1 MKQPSGLLVLELLL
15 CLPTLANSLPATD
28 ILQRVP
34 TQFDVRALQQQ
45 DRNLQQDA
53 AARCNQEKDALLAL
67 DSNEVYQWSCACN
80 EVTNELDATSD
91 NTYHLTCY
99 AGCGHF
105 CNVEETVCLTPGIIS
120 GFDSNGV
127 NYLFSQTYLYTRG
140 REEFVDR
147 RVFFNADSSPL
158 SCQYTVG
165 GVDCQQCDIITCTGA
180 GSPISLQCENV
191 EAGATFDFC
200 VDPTPEV
207 DTGVFQFLNDNDFRT
222 CYELEAPPVMTPT
235 PTTPAPTDNPPPV
248 MAPTPTTPAPTD
260 NPPPVMAP
268 TPTTPAPTDNPTSPA
283 PTDSP
288 TMPDGS
294 GSSTSTSSWL
304 LLAFGIQLVG
314 FLILPNVFGV

>member
-1 MKQPSGLLVLELLL
+1 MKLSSGLIVLELLL

-34 TQFDVRALQQQ
+34 STQLDVRALKQ

-53 AARCNQEKDALLAL
+53 AARCNQFKDETLAGE
-67 DSNEVYQWSCACN
+67 NMQVYQWSCACN
-80 EVTNELDATSD
+80 EVSNELDATSGT
-91 NTYHLTCY
+91 TYHLTCV

-105 CNVEETVCLTPGIIS
+105 CNVEETVCLKPGFIS
-120 GFDSNGV
+120 GFDSDGV
-127 NYLFSQTYLYTRG
+127 NYLFSQTYQYSRG
-140 REEFVDR
+140 REEFVER
-147 RVFFNADSSPL
+147 RVLFNADGSPL

-165 GVDCQQCDIITCTGA
+165 GVDCQQCEIITCTGGM

-207 DTGVFQFLNDNDFRT
+207 DSGVFQFLNENEEDYRT
-222 CYELEAPPVMTPT
+222 CYEIAAPTLPPTDPSPVTPT
-235 PTTPAPTDNPPPV
+235 PTTQT
-248 MAPTPTTPAPTD
+248 TPTTP
-260 NPPPVMAP
+260 
-268 TPTTPAPTDNPTSPA
+268 TTPA

-294 GSSTSTSSWL
+294 GSSTSTSSY

-314 FLILPNVFGV
+314 FLILPNVLSV